1 MNSSTA
7 LWTAA
12 AALAGLYI
20 YYEATRERENNPGIH
35 DAGDSSVVFDPEQA
49 DEQAQQV
56 QVPPAQDHRSPI
68 EQDGEQQAGEQRPPA
83 NNNIGGPAGQAAQP
97 PADNRDVG
105 LEFDQDE
112 RARQALEAR
121 QQEQGNAPNRVN
133 AWKQKG
139 TVGTKKAK
147 SLARRDQRRAYYEY
161 VRQEADHQREQ
172 LQIEEQMFGDLI
184 AEEREERRARIA
196 EAKAEL
202 EEANRARRAREEEE
216 RRNRQQR
223 RAEIETQVR
232 EDGIARL
239 NNDDDI
245 EIADDISSAVV
256 LESGDYVV
264 AVTPA
269 LTQELS
275 NVLQKN
281 GKVSITDVQQELLG
295 KVYK

>member
-12 AALAGLYI
+12 AALAGIYI
-20 YYEATRERENNPGIH
+20 YYEATRERESNPGIH
-35 DAGDSSVVFDPEQA
+35 DAGNSNVVFDPEQA
-49 DEQAQQV
+49 DEQAQV
-56 QVPPAQDHRSPI
+56 QDHRPPI
-68 EQDGEQQAGEQRPPA
+68 EQTGEQAGEQLPLA
-83 NNNIGGPAGQAAQP
+83 NNNLGEPAGQDAQQQGH
-97 PADNRDVG
+97 DRDVG

-139 TVGTKKAK
+139 VVGTKKAK

-172 LQIEEQMFGDLI
+172 LQLEEQMFGDLI

-196 EAKAEL
+196 EAKEAL

-216 RRNRQQR
+216 RKNRQQR
-223 RAEIETQVR
+223 RTEIEQQVR

-256 LESGDYVV
+256 LESGEYVV

-275 NVLQKN
+275 SVLQKK
-281 GKVSITDVQQELLG
+281 GKVSISDVQSELLA